1 MTTTCL
7 TPKSSTLPSVGR
19 TAAVGAAA
27 VLLLAVLAGISLF
40 VGVSDVSPRDLVSAD
55 PQTREQAWE
64 ITRLTRVPRTV
75 ALVLTGMSM
84 AVTGMLMQ
92 MLARNRFVEPSTAGT
107 VESAGLGIVVATLA
121 FPTSPV
127 IVKMLIATAFALA
140 GTALFL
146 SILRR
151 LPLRDIV
158 IVPLVGIMLG
168 GIVGAAAT
176 FLAYRANLLQSLGA
190 WTSGDFSMVMEG
202 RYEQL
207 WAVGALTIVAY
218 VVADRFT
225 VAGLGQQ
232 MSTSLGLDF
241 RKVTALGLALVA
253 VTVAVVVVTVG
264 AIPFLGLV
272 VPNLVSRWRGDN
284 LRRSLPWVAWGG
296 AVLVLG
302 CDLLAR
308 TVRHPYEIPLGVVVG
323 VLGSAV
329 FLVLLLRSP
338 DV

>member
-1 MTTTCL
+1 M
-7 TPKSSTLPSVGR
+7 V
-19 TAAVGAAA
+19 TATA
-27 VLLLAVLAGISLF
+27 VLLLAVLAAVSLF
-40 VGVSDVSPRDLVSAD
+40 VGVSDLSPGDLVSGE
-55 PQTREQAWE
+55 PRTRSEAWE
-64 ITRLTRVPRTV
+64 LLRLTRVPRTV
-75 ALVLTGMSM
+75 ALLLTGMSM

-121 FPTSPV
+121 FPAAPV
-127 IVKMLIATAFALA
+127 IVKMLIATVFALG
-140 GTALFL
+140 GTILFL
-146 SILRR
+146 AILRR
-151 LPLRDIV
+151 VPLRDIV

-207 WAVGALTIVAY
+207 WAVGALTVVAY

-225 VAGLGQQ
+225 VAGLGQE

-241 RKVTALGLALVA
+241 RKVTALGLGLVA

-296 AVLVLG
+296 AVMVLA

-308 TVRHPYEIPLGVVVG
+308 TVRYPYEIPLGVVVG
-323 VLGSAV
+323 VLGSAI
-329 FLVLLLRSP
+329 FLFLLLRSP